1 MRKSSARRIASS
13 RANGALSLGP
23 ITAEGKA
30 RSAQNA
36 LVHGLTANTVVLS
49 MESREQ
55 FDALADRYFNFF
67 QPIDPVQ
74 EDSVEELAVSKWRVR
89 RIWNL
94 EHSIIDAQMDLQNA
108 ELEKTFAHI
117 DPPLRLGAAV
127 KALHEQS
134 NVLPNLSRYEV
145 RHRRVYDSALNRL
158 GYRPAP
164 RKSPVP
170 NEPSPINGQANP

>member
-1 MRKSSARRIASS
+1 MRKSSARRIVGS

-67 QPIDPVQ
+67 NPPIP
-74 EDSVEELAVSKWRVR
+74 SRKTPSK
-89 RIWNL
+89 N
-94 EHSIIDAQMDLQNA
+94 SPSPNGASAASGTSNNPSSTLQWTSNTPNS
-108 ELEKTFAHI
+108 KK
-117 DPPLRLGAAV
+117 R
-127 KALHEQS
+127 S

-145 RHRRVYDSALNRL
+145 RHRRVYDGALNRL

-170 NEPSPINGQANP
+170 NEPSPINGHSKP